1 MNRGYIIYW
10 TPHVLIFYNMFIM
23 YGKYIYCMAKD
34 ESLTRDEFE
43 DFMKKFA
50 GQLNEAF
57 AHTYRR
63 FDDLDQRLSK
73 LEQRVDEMGSDMHT
87 VKNDTRLIEPMFELV
102 RLDGAEVGDLKL
114 RVTSLEKSD

>member
-1 MNRGYIIYW
+1 
-10 TPHVLIFYNMFIM
+10 
-23 YGKYIYCMAKD
+23 MAKD

-102 RLDGAEVGDLKL
+102 RLDGAEAGDLKL